1 VIKGVGID
9 IVSVERI
16 GKVLENYGE
25 KFIDRILT
33 ESEKSELKKKG
44 NLVEFLA
51 GRFAAKEA
59 ITKTL
64 EKSIPFNKIEIT
76 YNDFS
81 KPIAKDFPDIYLS
94 ISHEKACLL
103 SRRLAVRV
111 EI

>member
-16 GKVLENYGE
+16 GKVLKNYGE

-44 NLVEFLA
+44 NVVEFLA

-76 YNDFS
+76 YSDFS

-94 ISHEKACLL
+94 ISHEKAFAVAV
-103 SRRLAVRV
+103 AVRV